1 MARPERIIDPEEG
14 PIQRFSYDLRQLR
27 KDAGN
32 PTYRDMAARVHYS
45 VAALSEA
52 ARGTRKPTLEITR
65 AYVRACGGNRADW
78 DRRWHDLNASLGL
91 EAQEEEVLLPAEVG
105 LPGGIVID
113 SVDRLPTRTR
123 GPSLTELEPTTP
135 SVGSSDTVPA
145 RFAYML
151 TIGSFVI
158 GVLISLLITFT
169 TLSALQIT

>member
-1 MARPERIIDPEEG
+1 
-14 PIQRFSYDLRQLR
+14 
-27 KDAGN
+27 
-32 PTYRDMAARVHYS
+32 
-45 VAALSEA
+45 
-52 ARGTRKPTLEITR
+52 RGTRKPTLEITR
-65 AYVRACGGNRADW
+65 ACVRGCGGNRADW

-145 RFAYML
+145 RLAYMR
-151 TIGSFVI
+151 TIGTFVPY
-158 GVLISLLITFT
+158 VLISLLFVFSS
-169 TLSALQIT
+169 LR